1 MLNPRELSRGLQKL
15 NREVPQTEWR
25 EKHPVL
31 FETCEYQFAVEFR
44 QLHNTSDEKHRPKVR
59 HKLKTVGE
67 NFKFYPNGKN
77 TGILVGA
84 IDFLNSP
91 GKFAFTFEYRDE
103 SNNIITQQLELYV
116 ASPKLDTKNDLKQI
130 ISLIHEIGRAS
141 CRERV

>member
-1 MLNPRELSRGLQKL
+1 MDVLRFECSEYRLTISTADVSYAWERFERRVKDEAMSYCDYKSSCEGTLSLLNPRELSRGLQKL

-31 FETCEYQFAVEFR
+31 FETCEYQFAVEFK

-77 TGILVGA
+77 TGIRFHL
-84 IDFLNSP
+84 S
-91 GKFAFTFEYRDE
+91 
-103 SNNIITQQLELYV
+103 
-116 ASPKLDTKNDLKQI
+116 
-130 ISLIHEIGRAS
+130 
-141 CRERV
+141 ERKIFSSTRS